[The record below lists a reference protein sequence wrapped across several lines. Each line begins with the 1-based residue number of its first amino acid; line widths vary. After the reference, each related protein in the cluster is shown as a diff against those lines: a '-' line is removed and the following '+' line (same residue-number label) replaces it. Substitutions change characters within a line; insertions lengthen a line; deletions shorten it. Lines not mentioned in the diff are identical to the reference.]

1 MPFLSYLHSK
11 SDITDILFRN
21 PRRFSSLNIFTHKLL
36 RGKSELTI
44 AERELIA
51 AFVSATNACNYCAGI
66 HTAVA
71 ERFGVDPSVIQ
82 ALSEDIDTAPVS
94 DKMKPILKLS
104 QKLTLSPVKMQ
115 ESDVEAIKNVGWSE
129 QTVEDV
135 VCITGLFNF
144 YNRLLE
150 GHGIKGFPEIFEEGS
165 MYLKKHGYNIPGFVA
180 RFLLWRK
187 NRKMK
192 KTLAMSSVQ

>member
-11 SDITDILFRN
+11 SDITDILFRS
-21 PRRFSSLNIFTHKLL
+21 PRRFTSLNIFTNKLL
-36 RGKSELTI
+36 RGKSELTV

-51 AFVSATNACNYCAGI
+51 AFVSATNSCNYCAGI

-71 ERFGVDPSVIQ
+71 ARFGVDPTTIK
-82 ALSEDIDTAPVS
+82 ALLEDIETAGVS
-94 DKMKPILKLS
+94 DKMKPILELS
-104 QKLTLSPVKMQ
+104 KKLTLSPVKMQ
-115 ESDVEAIKNVGWSE
+115 ESDVQAIKDAGWSE

-165 MYLKKHGYNIPGFVA
+165 MYLKKYGYNVPGFVA

-187 NRKMK
+187 NRRMK
-192 KTLAMSSVQ
+192 KNLVMA